1 MIKATIWIVKLMFKE
16 DLFCSRRACPW
27 RITDWTCPV
36 QVFEAPT
43 YHNLKKVKG
52 VQVQACIIIFS
63 TINCYHPNPHLERTL
78 WCVSSPS
85 SSLSTLSSPSSSPPS
100 PSCSSTSSTDSLLP
114 RSGPVASWLAELAAV
129 QESECT
135 IMLQVSPSRSP

>member
-1 MIKATIWIVKLMFKE
+1 MIKATIWIIKLKFKE

-52 VQVQACIIIFS
+52 VQVQASIIIIIIIIIVII
-63 TINCYHPNPHLERTL
+63 TIIIIIII
-78 WCVSSPS
+78 
-85 SSLSTLSSPSSSPPS
+85 LST
-100 PSCSSTSSTDSLLP
+100 
-114 RSGPVASWLAELAAV
+114 
-129 QESECT
+129 
-135 IMLQVSPSRSP
+135 SRR